1 MTSTP
6 PNSPW
11 QTSTYPTYHRPTFA
25 RNIVS
30 TSQPLAAQA
39 GVRVLQKGGNAVDA
53 ALATAITLTI
63 VEPIS
68 NGLGSDF
75 FAILWDGKA
84 LHGLNASGRAPA
96 AWNPEYF
103 QGKIPMRGW
112 NSVTVPGA
120 VGAWATL
127 SERFGALPFE
137 ELFESAIAYARD
149 GFPVSEFVSRRWDL
163 QVPEL
168 KGQPGFSAAFM
179 PNGRAPRPGEGFR
192 IPDAAKS
199 LELIAAT
206 RGAAF
211 YRGELAERMAT
222 HAKECGGAMTVADLA
237 AHTDEWVTPLS
248 IDYRGYRLHEIPPNG
263 QGIVALI
270 ALGILENFDMAGLV
284 VDSAD
289 SVHLQIEAVKL
300 GLADAYRYVADSRAM
315 DIAADRLLDPT
326 YLKRRAELI
335 DPKHAQDF
343 GHGTPPPGGT
353 IYLTAADAAGRMVSL
368 IQSNYSGFGSG
379 VVVPGTGI
387 SLQNRGWGFVTT
399 PGHPNCVAPGMR
411 PFHTIIPGFV
421 TRDGKPVMTLGLMG
435 GTMQSQGHTQLMV
448 RMADYGQTPQSAI
461 DAPRFRIVQ
470 GLDVN
475 FERAFSPAT
484 LAELAR
490 RGHRVAELREDYM
503 DFGCAQIIRRGDDGY
518 VGCCDMRRD
527 SISIGM

>member
-1 MTSTP
+1 MTSTTP
-6 PNSPW
+6 SSPW

-96 AWNPEYF
+96 AWTPEYF
-103 QGKIPMRGW
+103 KGKIPMRGW

-168 KGQPGFSAAFM
+168 KSQPGFSAAFM

-206 RGAAF
+206 RGEAF

-222 HAKECGGAMTVADLA
+222 HAKEYGGAMTVADLA

-270 ALGILENFDMAGLV
+270 ALGILGNFDMAELA

-300 GLADAYRYVADSRAM
+300 GLADASRYVADSRAM
-315 DIAADRLLDPT
+315 DVAADRLLDPA
-326 YLKRRAELI
+326 YLKSMRR
-335 DPKHAQDF
+335 
-343 GHGTPPPGGT
+343 T
-353 IYLTAADAAGRMVSL
+353 
-368 IQSNYSGFGSG
+368 
-379 VVVPGTGI
+379 
-387 SLQNRGWGFVTT
+387 
-399 PGHPNCVAPGMR
+399 
-411 PFHTIIPGFV
+411 
-421 TRDGKPVMTLGLMG
+421 
-435 GTMQSQGHTQLMV
+435 
-448 RMADYGQTPQSAI
+448 SAM
-461 DAPRFRIVQ
+461 
-470 GLDVN
+470 
-475 FERAFSPAT
+475 
-484 LAELAR
+484 AR
-490 RGHRVAELREDYM
+490 RHAAEP
-503 DFGCAQIIRRGDDGY
+503 
-518 VGCCDMRRD
+518 
-527 SISIGM
+527 SI

>member
-1 MTSTP
+1 MTQ
-6 PNSPW
+6 W
-11 QTSTYPTYHRPTFA
+11 QTSIYPTFHRPTFA

-39 GVRVLQKGGNAVDA
+39 GVRALAMGGNAVDA

-68 NGLGSDF
+68 NGIGSDL
-75 FAILWDGKA
+75 FAILWDGEA

-96 AWNPEYF
+96 AWNPAYF
-103 QGKIPMRGW
+103 NGKIPMRGW

-120 VGAWATL
+120 VAAWVTL
-127 SERFGALPFE
+127 SERFGKLPFE
-137 ELFESAIAYARD
+137 TLFESAIGYARD

-168 KGQPGFSAAFM
+168 KVQPGFPEAFM

-192 IPDAAKS
+192 IPDAARS
-199 LELIAAT
+199 LELIAKS
-206 RGAAF
+206 RGDAF
-211 YRGELAERMAT
+211 YRGELAERIAA
-222 HAKECGGAMTVADLA
+222 HARECGGAMTVADLA
-237 AHTDEWVTPLS
+237 AHTDEWVAPLS

-270 ALGILENFDMAGLV
+270 ALGILAHFDMAALP

-300 GLADAYRYVADSRAM
+300 GLADARRYVADSRAM
-315 DIAADRLLDPT
+315 DVAAERLLDPA
-326 YLKRRAELI
+326 YLRSRAGLI
-335 DPKHAQDF
+335 DRKRAQDF
-343 GHGTPPPGGT
+343 GHGTPPRGGT
-353 IYLTAADAAGRMVSL
+353 VYLTAADAEGRMVSL

-399 PGHPNCVAPGMR
+399 PGHPNCVAPGKR

-421 TRDGKPVMTLGLMG
+421 TRDGAPVMTLGLMG

-448 RMADYGQTPQSAI
+448 RMSDYGQSPQSAI
-461 DAPRFRIVQ
+461 DGPRFRIVQ

-475 FERAFSPAT
+475 FERAFPPAT

-490 RGHRVAELREDYM
+490 RGHQVAELKEDYM
-503 DFGCAQIIRRGDDGY
+503 DFGSAQIIRRAEDGY

-527 SISIGM
+527 SISIGL

>member
-1 MTSTP
+1 MTQ
-6 PNSPW
+6 W
-11 QTSTYPTYHRPTFA
+11 QTSAYPTYHRPTFA

-39 GVRVLQKGGNAVDA
+39 GIRALAKGGNAVDA
-53 ALATAITLTI
+53 ALATAITQTI

-68 NGLGSDF
+68 NGLGSDA
-75 FAILWDGKA
+75 FAIYWDGRT

-96 AWNPEYF
+96 AWTPDYF
-103 QGKIPMRGW
+103 TGKIPVRGW

-120 VGAWATL
+120 VGAWVTL
-127 SERFGALPFE
+127 SDRFGQLPFE
-137 ELFESAIAYARD
+137 ALFESAINYARD

-168 KGQPGFSAAFM
+168 KVQPGFPEAFM

-192 IPDAAKS
+192 IPDAASS
-199 LELIAAT
+199 LELIART
-206 RGAAF
+206 RGEAF
-211 YRGELAERMAT
+211 YRGELAERMTA
-222 HAKECGGAMTVADLA
+222 HAKKCGAAMAATDLA
-237 AHTDEWVTPLS
+237 AHTGEWVAPIA
-248 IDYRGYRLHEIPPNG
+248 IDYRDLRLHEIPPNG

-270 ALGILENFDMAGLV
+270 ALGILENFDMAALP

-300 GLADAYRYVADSRAM
+300 GLADAFRYVADSRAM
-315 DIAADRLLDPT
+315 DVAAERLLDPG
-326 YLKRRAELI
+326 YLASRAALI
-335 DPKHAQDF
+335 DRKRAQDF
-343 GHGTPPPGGT
+343 GHGTPPRGGT
-353 IYLTAADAAGRMVSL
+353 VYLTAADADGRMISY
-368 IQSNYSGFGSG
+368 IQSNYMGFGSG

-387 SLQNRGWGFVTT
+387 SLQNRGASFVTT

-421 TRDGKPVMTLGLMG
+421 TRDGEPLMTLGLMG

-448 RMADYGQTPQSAI
+448 RMADYGQSPQSAI
-461 DAPRFRIVQ
+461 DGPRFRIVQ

-475 FERAFSPAT
+475 FDKTFPQAT

-490 RGHRVAELREDYM
+490 RGHRIAELGEAYM
-503 DFGCAQIIRRGDDGY
+503 DFGCAQIIRRGEDGY
-518 VGCCDMRRD
+518 IGCCDMRRD
-527 SISIGM
+527 SISIGV